1 MTLSDKDARR
11 YSENPFQLD
20 RKILTPEE
28 RIADRIRGEAGGE
41 FQRSGNPLVLSYA
54 EAQIE
59 SANEDA
65 TDPNQLDFIWS

>member
-1 MTLSDKDARR
+1 MTLRDEDARR

-20 RKILTPEE
+20 RKILTPKE
-28 RIADRIRGEAGGE
+28 RTIDSIRGAAGGE

-59 SANEDA
+59 SATEEE
-65 TDPNQLDFIWS
+65 TDPNQLDFILS